1 MTLAS
6 STSKYIH
13 KYNPRD
19 RSISTTCGL
28 LVLLYFGISDTLQ
41 LAAKTFM
48 ETAVTNNKSN
58 AKYGYDIINW
68 FENLSEN
75 AGKVQ
80 TQTLRRILELNH
92 GVQYLQKWLGD
103 INIQEMD
110 ACSLE
115 SIFTSM
121 VPLASHADF
130 EPFIQRIA
138 DGDTGPLLT
147 QQPMATLS
155 LR

>member
-1 MTLAS
+1 
-6 STSKYIH
+6 
-13 KYNPRD
+13 
-19 RSISTTCGL
+19 
-28 LVLLYFGISDTLQ
+28 
-41 LAAKTFM
+41 M
-48 ETAVTNNKSN
+48 EPAVTNNKKSN
-58 AKYGYDIINW
+58 AKYGYDIIDW

-92 GVQYLQKWLGD
+92 GVQYLQKWLRD

-115 SIFTSM
+115 SLFTSM

-130 EPFIQRIA
+130 EPYIQRIA